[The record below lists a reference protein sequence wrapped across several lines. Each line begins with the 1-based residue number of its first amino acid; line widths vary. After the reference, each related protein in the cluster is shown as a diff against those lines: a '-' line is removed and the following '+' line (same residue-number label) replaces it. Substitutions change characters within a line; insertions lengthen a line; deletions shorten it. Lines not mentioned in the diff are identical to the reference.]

1 MNMNR
6 GLCGLARIGSSRF
19 GRIHQQQQTRSTASV
34 THAPPPKTYSSP
46 DEYEGSKNFVAGKQG
61 YAPGFPPPKGCRDV
75 VRAKPTP
82 MKPTDLPA
90 PSPKQHAVPRN
101 AKAAN
106 DAMRQYRQKLRQKRY
121 AYMHESLTTEQDKQ
135 VARQESRER
144 AQKVVQERRRK
155 LIKERNEF
163 IEKLRADPLST
174 ENVLN
179 PEGRTVLANLT
190 GEVEEKEKSKADD
203 ATAEADEQRKQ
214 PPLHTIKVG
223 YKLQPPRVSVSI
235 PREANEER
243 NKEREKNRRLA
254 RTQQHENRMQ
264 ALMALYHE
272 SESFVNYENVA
283 QMAHRCVDVMAI
295 SQPTLAE
302 MTDSL
307 SANGGTITAAESAH
321 RSIELRNMLQGTAGR
336 QSKAGYDHLVRWT
349 QENGGTKGR

>member
-1 MNMNR
+1 MSMNR

-19 GRIHQQQQTRSTASV
+19 GRIQQQQQQQTRSTASV

-46 DEYEGSKNFVAGKQG
+46 EEYEGSKNFVAGKQG

-90 PSPKQHAVPRN
+90 PSPRQHAVPRN

-121 AYMHESLTTEQDKQ
+121 AYMHESLTAEQDKQ

-179 PEGRTVLANLT
+179 PEGRTVLANLA
-190 GEVEEKEKSKADD
+190 GEVEKSKAGD
-203 ATAEADEQRKQ
+203 AAAEAGEQRKQ